1 MELSWALAAI
11 GFVAAIPAVLATV
24 STMIQYSKDRYSH
37 LKYLAG
43 MWASVTIWILFQAI
57 SDLIVI
63 NPELSI
69 ALHKICFYS
78 LIGMGYFS
86 NLFVDS
92 LTRNSIDLKKM
103 MLITISSTAVVIFSF
118 LPDAMII
125 ETGTNPLTG
134 KLIDYPTMSGNFKT
148 VAMVHMFLIICVA
161 LYGSLKILIYS
172 PIMLKLYA
180 WLNFL
185 GNITWGILPVLI
197 QFTHFEDII
206 PGIATICM
214 GVGVLIVA
222 IVFIREPKL
231 AYILRFK
238 AYRIMIQR
246 TNTGIIVFK
255 HDWNPL
261 ETEFSEN
268 IFSGMMSAVSTMF
281 DQTINKGNVRGI
293 KFDEAEITF
302 IAGKELACILIS
314 SDSSITLRSSF
325 DRFAK
330 DVFRDPTIE
339 KNVHAVNNYDNGSFL
354 VQKHFPFISTD
365 IRIFFDKKKKR

>member
-1 MELSWALAAI
+1 MELSWALATI

-24 STMIQYSKDRYSH
+24 STMIQYYKDRYPH

-43 MWASVTIWILFQAI
+43 MWASVTVWILFQAI
-57 SDLIVI
+57 SDLIAG
-63 NPELSI
+63 NPESSI
-69 ALHKICFYS
+69 SLHKICFYG

-103 MLITISSTAVVIFSF
+103 MLITISSTVLVVFSL
-118 LPDAMII
+118 LPDAIEI

-134 KLIDYPTMSGNFKT
+134 NPIDYPTMCGNFRIA
-148 VAMVHMFLIICVA
+148 AMVHMFLIICVS
-161 LYGSLKILIYS
+161 LYGTVKILIYT
-172 PIMLKLYA
+172 PKKLKLHA
-180 WLNFL
+180 WLNFV
-185 GNITWGILPVLI
+185 GNVTWGILPVLI

-214 GVGVLIVA
+214 GAGVLIVA
-222 IVFIREPKL
+222 IVFIRVPKL

-246 TNTGIIVFK
+246 TNTGIILFK
-255 HDWNPL
+255 HDWNHL

-281 DQTINKGNVRGI
+281 DQTINKGNVREI
-293 KFDEAEITF
+293 KFEEAEITF
-302 IAGKELACILIS
+302 IASKEVPLACILIS
-314 SDSSITLRSSF
+314 SDLSITLRSSINE
-325 DRFAK
+325 FAK
-330 DVFRDPTIE
+330 DVFKDSVTIE
-339 KNVHAVNNYDNGSFL
+339 ENAHAVNNYDNGHLL
-354 VQKHFPFISTD
+354 VQKHFPFIP
-365 IRIFFDKKKKR
+365 